1 MTKCV
6 SQIEKTAHFERRQQC
21 GDRERVLFCRR
32 ASRACGCREREKTL
46 MGGAASEGKTALL
59 GLCAVLVVLRA
70 G

>member
-1 MTKCV
+1 LSVV
-6 SQIEKTAHFERRQQC
+6 SNVATESAFCFAVARREHA
-21 GDRERVLFCRR
+21 DV
-32 ASRACGCREREKTL
+32 EREKTL